1 MPKSIFFYLEKY
13 SYLIGIFLF
22 VIIIT
27 KIDLESILTNIKNVK
42 IFYFL
47 FALLLSFP
55 LLITKSYCW
64 NYLKK
69 KQNIY
74 YSQKDSFLM
83 YCVGL
88 YIGSITPGRVGEVS
102 RIIYLKRDGHSL
114 GKSLVSFILDRASDF
129 VFLSIFLFFGILFF
143 LNFFDKQILILLIVI
158 VSLIFLLLISL
169 KSNLIKLLLKKLFYL
184 FTPSKYQKSW
194 KVNFQDFVKN
204 IKIYSFRNY
213 LIILLMT
220 AFSWF
225 FYYIQMYIVARSANI
240 ISVPLLSLSVILTVV
255 GFITLIPISISGIGT
270 RDAALIFFLTPFII
284 TKEQIII
291 FSSLILLTCLFH
303 TLIGFICWL
312 IKPIRF
318 SSNNQIT

>member
-1 MPKSIFFYLEKY
+1 MLNFFKKY

-22 VIIIT
+22 IIIIT
-27 KIDLESILTNIKNVK
+27 KTDLDSILINTKNVK

-47 FALLLSFP
+47 LALLFSFP

-88 YIGSITPGRVGEVS
+88 YIGSLTPGRVGEVS

-114 GKSLVSFILDRASDF
+114 GKSLVSLILDRASDF
-129 VFLSIFLFFGILFF
+129 VFLLIFFFFGILFF
-143 LNFFDKQILILLIVI
+143 LDPFDKQILIPLTVI
-158 VSLIFLLLISL
+158 VFLISLFLISL
-169 KSNLIKLLLKKLFYL
+169 KLNLIKSLLKKLFYL

-204 IKIYSFRNY
+204 IKIYSFKDY
-213 LIILLMT
+213 LIILLIT

-225 FYYIQMYIVARSANI
+225 FYYIQMYIVAQSANI
-240 ISVPLLSLSVILTVV
+240 TNVPLLNLSIILTVV

-270 RDAALIFFLTPFII
+270 RDAALIFFLTPFMIA
-284 TKEQIII
+284 KEQIII
-291 FSSLILLTCLFH
+291 FSSLILLICLFH